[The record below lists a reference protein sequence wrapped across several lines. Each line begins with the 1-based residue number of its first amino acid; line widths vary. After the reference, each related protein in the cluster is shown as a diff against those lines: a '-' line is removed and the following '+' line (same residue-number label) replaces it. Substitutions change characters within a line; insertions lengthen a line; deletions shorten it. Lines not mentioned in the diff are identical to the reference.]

1 MGGSLRRLGRRLW
14 SWAWCNASIHKVNE
28 SVRVE
33 EIDALHEMYLRT
45 LKNLLAK

>member
-1 MGGSLRRLGRRLW
+1 VELGVV
-14 SWAWCNASIHKVNE
+14 NASIHKVNE

-33 EIDALHEMYLRT
+33 EIDALHRMYFGA